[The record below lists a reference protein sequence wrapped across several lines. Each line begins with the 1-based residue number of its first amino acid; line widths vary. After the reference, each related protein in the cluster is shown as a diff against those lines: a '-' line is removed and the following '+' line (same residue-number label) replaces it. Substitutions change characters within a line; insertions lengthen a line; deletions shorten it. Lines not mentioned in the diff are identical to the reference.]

1 MLNTH
6 NISRSVGLIKSV
18 VRMIG
23 KTSLPLTVLLSLA
36 ALPEISSASDI
47 YDVRIGLVISGKDTN
62 GNPVEYSYSEDRLLM
77 RARIGTVALNYSY
90 SSRDNLLAYA
100 STDNG
105 IVYTVSRDRRNRIS
119 QIVGAN
125 SMQMDVTYPG
135 DSVVPSKIQIVKENG
150 QTITPY
156 DQPSVTNSTYSIR
169 SIDQSLSQ
177 IYDAYV
183 FSNCMATA
191 CPWEN

>member
-1 MLNTH
+1 
-6 NISRSVGLIKSV
+6 
-18 VRMIG
+18 MIG

-36 ALPEISSASDI
+36 ALPKMSSASDI
-47 YDVRIGLVISGKDTN
+47 EAVRIGFVMSGKDTN
-62 GNPVEYSYSEDRLLM
+62 GNPVEYSYSQDRLLV

-105 IVYTVSRDRRNRIS
+105 VVYTVSRDRRNRIS

-125 SMQMDVTYPG
+125 SMQMDVTYQG
-135 DSVVPSKIQIVKENG
+135 DSVVPSKIQIVKESG

-156 DQPSVTNSTYSIR
+156 DQPSVANSTYSIR
-169 SIDQSLSQ
+169 SIDQSLFQ

-183 FSNCMATA
+183 FSNCMATT